1 MINGNKKGKV
11 GERELAAFLR
21 EYGYEARRGQQY
33 AGGGTSP
40 DVVSDLPDIHIEVKR
55 VEAGNLYKWL
65 EQAKRDAAGTGKTPV
80 VFHRKNRED
89 WVVVLDAHDFL
100 TNYVGGNFEQIP
112 EPSPSVCARHSGP
125 TGRTS

>member
-21 EYGYEARRGQQY
+21 GYGYEARRGQQFS
-33 AGGGTSP
+33 GGGDSP
-40 DVVSDLPDIHIEVKR
+40 DVVSDVPGLHLECKR

-100 TNYVGGNFEQIP
+100 TNYVGGNFEQLP
-112 EPSPSVCARHSGP
+112 EPSPSDNPGHPGP
-125 TGRTS
+125 AGRTS